1 MVLSVSR
8 YFLAMSVSRLSGEL
22 VRLSGE
28 LVDDTSAV
36 TIGEPHLNVQS
47 WICRKSLTRFS
58 IMPNISN
65 VAIKL
70 DHLTHAK

>member
-22 VRLSGE
+22 V
-28 LVDDTSAV
+28 DDTSAV
-36 TIGEPHLNVQS
+36 TVGESHTSSVQS
-47 WICRKSLTRFS
+47 WICGKSLNRFS
-58 IMPNISN
+58 IMPTTSN

-70 DHLTHAK
+70 DHLTREK